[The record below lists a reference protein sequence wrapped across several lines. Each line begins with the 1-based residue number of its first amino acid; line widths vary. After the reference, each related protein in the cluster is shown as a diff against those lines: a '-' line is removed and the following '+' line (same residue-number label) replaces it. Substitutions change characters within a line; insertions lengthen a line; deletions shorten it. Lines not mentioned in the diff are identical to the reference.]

1 MFNTD
6 TLTRFE
12 ALETPFYYYDM
23 GLLGRTLDACHAA
36 SAKYGF
42 HVHYAMKANFNPK
55 VIDAIQ
61 NFGFGADCVSGNE
74 VKAAIAHGFDKGKV
88 VFAGVGKSDKEIN
101 LALDADI
108 FCFNVESVQELE
120 IINDLAKAKN
130 KVAGIAIRI
139 NPNVDAHTH
148 HFITTGLDENK
159 FGINT
164 WQLNDVAEMLRAC
177 SNLQFLGIHFHI
189 GSQITDLEV

>member
-6 TLTRFE
+6 TTSRFQQ
-12 ALETPFYYYDM
+12 LETPFYYYDLN
-23 GLLGRTLDACHAA
+23 LLKQTLQACTSAA
-36 SAKYGF
+36 APYQF

-55 VIDAIQ
+55 VLDAIQ
-61 NFGFGADCVSGNE
+61 SFGFGADCVSGNE
-74 VKAAIAHGFDKGKV
+74 VKAAIQHGFNKGKV

-101 LALDADI
+101 TALDADI
-108 FCFNVESVQELE
+108 FCFNVESVQELT

-130 KVAGIAIRI
+130 KKANVAIRI

-159 FGINT
+159 FGINS
-164 WQLNDVAEMLRAC
+164 WQLPEVIEALRQC
-177 SNLQFLGIHFHI
+177 PNLQFLGIHFHI
-189 GSQITDLEV
+189 GSQ